1 MQIVTKTTRAV
12 CDHKNVSKFYLVS
25 VSDWNPESPLHGK
38 ILAYALLLLF
48 FISDIQKFR
57 AHRATVEI
65 YRTRGA
71 ITKIQFL
78 KVLKFKIPFMI
89 ILRLVFVGK
98 SRHVITLSRRGW
110 LHSAGSQRKISQ
122 RAQVR
127 GKQKEERGAPQIT
140 LLPSNAA
147 LVIRLEVRSRKS
159 DEACF

>member
-1 MQIVTKTTRAV
+1 MYPSFILSPFLIGTQNPHFMARFWLMH
-12 CDHKNVSKFYLVS
+12 CYYYFFN
-25 VSDWNPESPLHGK
+25 SDT
-38 ILAYALLLLF
+38 
-48 FISDIQKFR
+48 QKFR